1 LRQKFGGTFPRFA
14 AYGRSFA
21 VRLAAALL
29 VVSDVSAFAN
39 LVNAKLSKPWYP
51 VFAKVRRTGV
61 GLMRSAA
68 SSARQSPGKPAKKPA
83 AKALAIKDSATKASE
98 ALALK
103 MLTKQAGEA
112 AQLLKLLGNESRLL
126 ILCFLAVRG
135 EMTVGEL
142 VDVVKLSQSALS
154 QHLARLREDGLVTFR
169 RDSQTL
175 HYSVIDQKALRVLGV
190 LKEIYCGDLM

>member
-1 LRQKFGGTFPRFA
+1 MKT
-14 AYGRSFA
+14 
-21 VRLAAALL
+21 
-29 VVSDVSAFAN
+29 
-39 LVNAKLSKPWYP
+39 
-51 VFAKVRRTGV
+51 
-61 GLMRSAA
+61 AA
-68 SSARQSPGKPAKKPA
+68 SSAGPSA
-83 AKALAIKDSATKASE
+83 AKSVKKAAATKASATKASE

-112 AQLLKLLGNESRLL
+112 AHLLKLLGNESRLL

-175 HYSVIDQKALRVLGV
+175 HYRAIDQKALRILGV